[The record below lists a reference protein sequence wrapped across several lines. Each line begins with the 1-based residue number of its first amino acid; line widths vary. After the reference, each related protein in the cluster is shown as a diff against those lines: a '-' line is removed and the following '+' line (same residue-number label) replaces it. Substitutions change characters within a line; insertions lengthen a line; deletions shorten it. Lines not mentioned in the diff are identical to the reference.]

1 MLETQSKSHRI
12 VELGI
17 PLLGIAF
24 FLVLVSTI
32 AFDLVDG
39 EQKVAL
45 VFVLCAY
52 SGGLAIAVIA
62 ARRGTGVDLADPQHL
77 DRHPGWFR
85 YGAVGGAGGFIGLVG
100 FIMAA
105 LFKAPVFAPV
115 FLVLLVLGALGAV
128 VLHAIRGQRPSTSP
142 SNLGLRNDRES

>member
-1 MLETQSKSHRI
+1 L
-12 VELGI
+12 VI

-24 FLVLVSTI
+24 FFVLLSAI

-39 EQKVAL
+39 EEKVAL
-45 VFVLCAY
+45 VLVLCAY
-52 SGGLAIAVIA
+52 LGGLGIAVIA
-62 ARRGTGVDLADPQHL
+62 ARRGTGVDFADHQHL
-77 DRHPGWFR
+77 QRHPGWFR

-115 FLVLLVLGALGAV
+115 FLVLLVLGAVGAV
-128 VLHAIRGQRPSTSP
+128 LLHALRARQVPSSRST
-142 SNLGLRNDRES
+142 LGLRNDRQP

>member
-1 MLETQSKSHRI
+1 MFKSQSKSHRI
-12 VELGI
+12 AELGV

-24 FLVLVSTI
+24 FLVLVSAI
-32 AFDLVDG
+32 ALDLVNG
-39 EQKVAL
+39 EEKVAL

-52 SGGLAIAVIA
+52 LGGLGLAVIA
-62 ARRGTGVDLADPQHL
+62 ARRGSGVDFAEYQQLE
-77 DRHPGWFR
+77 RHPGWFR
-85 YGAVGGAGGFIGLVG
+85 YGAVGGTGGFIGLVG

-128 VLHAIRGQRPSTSP
+128 VLHAMRARRVQPSRS
-142 SNLGLRNDRES
+142 SLGLRNDR